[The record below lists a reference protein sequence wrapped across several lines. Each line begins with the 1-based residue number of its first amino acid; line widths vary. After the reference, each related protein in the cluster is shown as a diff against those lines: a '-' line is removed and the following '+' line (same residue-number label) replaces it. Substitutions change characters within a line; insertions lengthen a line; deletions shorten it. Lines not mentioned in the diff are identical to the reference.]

1 MKAVQGWC
9 LMTLLVIFSLTRTGA
24 SMPSFRGIVGQLKD
38 CYESVSW
45 WSVKLPKNQ
54 VAVKGNV
61 VWVKLPDSEITLLS
75 LNIVDDVWTIRNDS
89 DLPVGFTI
97 HKHLRG
103 DILFLKGVAPPR
115 PPPPKKQS
123 PSSLLTNSPESDVAQ
138 QQREQAPVI
147 TTKIPGSEALWVS
160 VTSWK

>member
-1 MKAVQGWC
+1 MVSDDASCYFQPYTNGI
-9 LMTLLVIFSLTRTGA
+9 LVER
-24 SMPSFRGIVGQLKD
+24 Q
-38 CYESVSW
+38 
-45 WSVKLPKNQ
+45 LPKNQ